1 MAVDVFVLL
10 PARGA
15 VLLDVMFKRGLTM
28 GEPQSSIVHIARNH
42 KWLGEGYKMRK
53 MSNQAWYFM
62 NMMHYMTEM
71 WKLCLKFGATHGAPR
86 LCEENSY
93 TNQATLFAGV
103 S

>member
-1 MAVDVFVLL
+1 
-10 PARGA
+10 
-15 VLLDVMFKRGLTM
+15 
-28 GEPQSSIVHIARNH
+28 
-42 KWLGEGYKMRK
+42 MRK